1 MSGLLDRHRW
11 AWPEAMFWGAWI
23 AVFFLFPDRLS
34 LSTQI
39 LIWSMFALSLDLV
52 MGFCGILSLGQAF
65 FFGVGAYATAWTA
78 LLGWHEPISAAL
90 VGAAVAALAAL
101 PLGLL
106 VLGLSG
112 LRQIMAT
119 LAIGALGL
127 EAANRAAGVT
137 GGDDGL
143 QGFGFAPL
151 LGHFRWSIF
160 GQTSFFYALTG
171 LALVFLLLRHLLAAP
186 FGITL
191 QGIRDNATRMRM
203 LGVRVGRYR
212 LLAWTIGAAIAGLA
226 GALGAQTTRFV
237 GLDSMSLDASIA
249 VLVMLVVGGT
259 GRLYGGPIGAAVYMI
274 VHDQAA
280 NWNPYHWMAAIG
292 VLLILVVRLGRG
304 GLLGL
309 MEQAWARF

>member
-1 MSGLLDRHRW
+1 MSPLLDRHRW
-11 AWPEAMFWGAWI
+11 RWPEALFWGAWI
-23 AVFFLFPDRLS
+23 AAFFLFPDRLS

-39 LIWSMFALSLDLV
+39 LIWSIFALSLDLA
-52 MGFCGILSLGQAF
+52 MGFCGILSLGQAL

-78 LLGWHEPISAAL
+78 ILGWHEPVSAAL
-90 VGAAVAALAAL
+90 IGAAAAAVLAL
-101 PLGLL
+101 PLGGL
-106 VLGLSG
+106 VLTLSG

-127 EAANRAAGVT
+127 EIANRAGPIT

-160 GQTSFFYALTG
+160 GETSFGYALAIF
-171 LALVFLLLRHLLAAP
+171 ALVFLLVRHLAATP
-186 FGITL
+186 FGVTL
-191 QGIRDNATRMRM
+191 QGIRDNPMRMRM
-203 LGVRVGRYR
+203 LGVRVWRFR
-212 LLAWTIGAAIAGLA
+212 LLAWSVGAAIAGLA
-226 GALGAQTTRFV
+226 GALGAETTRFV

-249 VLVMLVVGGT
+249 VLVMLVVGGP

-292 VLLILVVRLGRG
+292 ALLILVVRLGRG